1 MNPDQRT
8 KMYAEAAK
16 EFNRH
21 TGRDTGVSV
30 AEKLDQR
37 LTLLQDLLYNRLH
50 GDIQQAVGMDS
61 MLMPVSEFN
70 TQVAAKTE
78 IAVYQIAESQSAAEE
93 LDIDTQPD
101 DWFSRWLA
109 KLLLGESIDA
119 ESLDRLAEYHMQPSR
134 ERMLAFTD
142 VLARVLPESRRA
154 PLVLFNLYPYSV
166 WIAVAIAL
174 GDRVRAAE
182 IRKEQLDLQPAL
194 VDCTVCRGQLLA
206 TGKQCPECGNPVWK
220 FEWLVAD

>member
-16 EFNRH
+16 EFNQR
-21 TGRDTGVSV
+21 TGRDSGASA

-37 LTLLQDLLYNRLH
+37 LVLLQDLLYNRLH
-50 GDIQQAVGMDS
+50 GDVQQAVGMDS

-78 IAVYQIAESQSAAEE
+78 IAVYQIAESRTAAEE
-93 LDIDTQPD
+93 LGIDTQPD

-109 KLLLGESIDA
+109 KLLLGASIEA
-119 ESLDRLAEYHMQPSR
+119 ESLDRLAEYHTQQSR

-166 WIAVAIAL
+166 WIAAAIAL

-182 IRKEQLDLQPAL
+182 IRKEQLELQPAL